1 MKIDVA
7 EVGHPRASALQ
18 AKRAIAPLLIAML
31 LAMLMVVTSQVRA
44 TRGDSLGILVVSQS
58 ILETGSVRLDPYR
71 DYFTKPDGTL
81 DQVVRE
87 HEGHLYHFFP
97 LGVPLLS
104 LPVVALA
111 DLLGV
116 AARDFETPLQK
127 FLAAVSAALL
137 AALLYA
143 LANLYF
149 RPTVSAALAILGLVG
164 TIIGST
170 ISSALWSLNYELI
183 LFAAAMLLILAH
195 ARGQGRPWH
204 PWALGIVLFLAFLV
218 RPTAAAFILWS
229 LLYLL
234 LRERRW
240 FVIAAGVSGGLLLL
254 FVAWSLNEFGAPL
267 PPYYSAGRLGTAG
280 TREALAVV
288 FLSASRNILI
298 WSPVLLLLPVL
309 LWRGR
314 HLPAQV
320 WWPLLVILLS
330 GLSFFLINIFTDF
343 GGVSERGWSYGPRI
357 YTTMALA
364 ALLAAIVLAGEL
376 RRRGGR
382 ALVVPLF
389 GALALGC
396 LVNLPGIYNP
406 YTWYWNSFPDVTGPA
421 YLDIVNDW
429 RFPQFLA
436 THDGLERK
444 AEVQAREFGLP
455 DPGFVP
461 LRGTL
466 LLGPGATP
474 KAISFRV
481 PSAGGTLHLRLVAL
495 APPGTS
501 LRVALDGREIGR
513 HAAAGVVGSH
523 ALAVPLAAT
532 AAGPSRARLGVAAEN
547 GKWMPSLIAYSVRL
561 EP

>member
-1 MKIDVA
+1 MTMGTV
-7 EVGHPRASALQ
+7 EVSRSRAGALRTR
-18 AKRAIAPLLIAML
+18 RAIAPLLIAML

-44 TRGDSLGILVVSQS
+44 TRGDALGVLVVSQS
-58 ILETGSVRLDPYR
+58 IIETGSVRLDHHR

-87 HEGHLYHFFP
+87 HGGHLYHFFP

-104 LPVVALA
+104 LPVVAAA
-111 DLLGV
+111 DLFGIE
-116 AARDFETPLQK
+116 ARDFETPLQK
-127 FLAAVSAALL
+127 LLAALSAALL
-137 AALLYA
+137 AALIYVIA
-143 LANLYF
+143 APYF
-149 RPTVSAALAILGLVG
+149 RPTIAAALAVLGLIG
-164 TIIGST
+164 TIVGST
-170 ISSALWSLNYELI
+170 ISSALWSLNYELV
-183 LFAAAMLLILAH
+183 LFAAAMLLVLRH

-204 PWALGIVLFLAFLV
+204 PWALGLLLFFAFLV

-254 FVAWSLNEFGAPL
+254 FAAWSLSEFGTLL

-280 TREALAVV
+280 TREALAVI

-330 GLSFFLINIFTDF
+330 ALSFFLINIFTDF

-364 ALLAAIVLAGEL
+364 ALLAVIVLAGEL
-376 RRRGGR
+376 RRRGDSTML
-382 ALVVPLF
+382 APLF

-436 THDGLERK
+436 TREGLERK
-444 AEVQAREFGLP
+444 AEVQTREFGLP

-461 LRGTL
+461 LRGIL
-466 LLGPGATP
+466 LLGPKATQA
-474 KAISFRV
+474 KDMSFRL
-481 PSAGGTLHLRLVAL
+481 PLTGGGTLNLRLIAL
-495 APPGTS
+495 TQPGLS

-513 HAAAGVVGSH
+513 HTGAVGSY
-523 ALAVPLAAT
+523 AFAVPLAPET
-532 AAGPSRARLGVAAEN
+532 ELRRARLDVAAEN
-547 GKWMPSLIAYSVRL
+547 GGWVPSLIAYSVRL